1 MKICCLTSG
10 TVGGGVK
17 MMVRLASNLSEKHN
31 VTILYPLVKHFT
43 TYHILRETNDHAKIQ
58 YIKNELLATG
68 FNESWAKFYSSK
80 LLSKYKKNKE
90 VDIVGIIK
98 NYNKRKYF
106 FSADLDSRVKLKS
119 YPMLI
124 SESMLREFDLII
136 YQSVWQYHEL
146 KNVTPKDVKRI
157 HWSLA
162 DYLFCNGINFPLNN
176 ILEAYTSNDI
186 IIAPSKITASKLQNY
201 GFSVNSIIH
210 GGIDPLF
217 SPNSELSKGDVKNIL
232 GYFLPAWW
240 VKGAASILQ
249 CFKRLKVNYPKI
261 KLTLFGHQQSD
272 IGLYNEVCDI
282 FFTDLS
288 SIEVRDLYRNNDIF
302 VYPSY
307 CDGFPSTPL
316 EAMASGCAVVSTKVG
331 AVPEYATHGIN
342 ALLCEP
348 MDDESLYKN
357 TVHLIEDNQARN
369 KLIGNGID
377 SAKSWTWAKTANQ
390 FNELFEDLSPLK

>member
-17 MMVRLASNLSEKHN
+17 MMVRLASNLAENHK
-31 VTILYPLVKHFT
+31 VTILYPLVGHFT
-43 TYHILRETNDHAKIQ
+43 TYHVLRNTSDKAKTE
-58 YIKNELLATG
+58 YIKNGLIASG
-68 FNESWAKFYSSK
+68 FNESVAKFYSSK
-80 LLSKYKKNKE
+80 LLSKYKRNKIG
-90 VDIVGIIK
+90 DIASFIK
-98 NYNKRKYF
+98 NYKEKKYF
-106 FSADLDSRVKLKS
+106 FSADLDPRVDLKS
-119 YPMLI
+119 YPIVI

-136 YQSVWQYHEL
+136 YGSVWQYHEL
-146 KNVTPKDVKRI
+146 KDTTPKSVKRI

-162 DYLFCNGINFPLNN
+162 DYLFCNGRNFPLSN
-176 ILEAYTSNDI
+176 ILEAYNSNDI
-186 IIAPSKITASKLQNY
+186 IVAPSKITAENLRNY
-201 GFSVNSIIH
+201 GFKVKSIIH

-217 SPNSELSKGDVKNIL
+217 SPNSELTKVEVKNIL
-232 GYFLPAWW
+232 GYFQPAWW

-249 CFKRLKVNYPKI
+249 CFKRLRENYPKI

-272 IGLYNEVCDI
+272 IGLYNEVCDS

-288 SIEVRDLYRNNDIF
+288 SIEVRDLYRNNEIF

-342 ALLCEP
+342 ALISEP
-348 MDDESLYKN
+348 MDHDSLYKN
-357 TVHLIEDNQARN
+357 TIHLIEGNETRN
-369 KLIGNGID
+369 KLIENGLD
-377 SAKSWTWAKTANQ
+377 SSKSWTWDKTANQ
-390 FNELFEDLSPLK
+390 FNQLFEDLDTLK